1 VGTNQVQPI
10 AEGETTGLFL
20 KTMGNMKMSQ
30 DRGRDMG
37 YLMGSSVNLSATNL
51 GTKNAP
57 LRIYANG
64 AALNFDCGDAWL
76 RAVGTGAPLQISRYN
91 VKSLSLA
98 NPERFIWMLD
108 RSDALYKDLY
118 GFYGDDWLES
128 PFATKE
134 PYRLAESDEDEVVE
148 IEDAV
153 MENEGVTRETNQ
165 TNMAADRPRELAIVK
180 DVEGGMKIV
189 ENQQ

>member
-1 VGTNQVQPI
+1 
-10 AEGETTGLFL
+10 
-20 KTMGNMKMSQ
+20 
-30 DRGRDMG
+30 MG
-37 YLMGSSVNLSATNL
+37 YLMGSSVNLSAANL
-51 GTKNAP
+51 GTSGTP

-64 AALNFDCGDAWL
+64 AMLNFDSDAAFL
-76 RAVGTGAPLQISRYN
+76 RAMGTGEPLRINNYKLN
-91 VKSLSLA
+91 SLTLENS
-98 NPERFIWMLD
+98 ERFIWMLD

-165 TNMAADRPRELAIVK
+165 TNMAAERPRELAIVK